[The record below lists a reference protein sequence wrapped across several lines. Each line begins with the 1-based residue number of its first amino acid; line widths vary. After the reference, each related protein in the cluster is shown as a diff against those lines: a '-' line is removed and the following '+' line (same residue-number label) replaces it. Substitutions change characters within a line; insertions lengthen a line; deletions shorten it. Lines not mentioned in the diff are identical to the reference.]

1 MSMNRRHL
9 LQASAAASAWPWLSW
24 AAPSESAV
32 QGRFV
37 FLMLRGGFD
46 GLHAFAPRESRLAE
60 LRPTLAQP
68 LLTQGLPLGKT
79 GFVAHPAA
87 QTLADFFARGELTF
101 APCAGTVDSSRSHFQ
116 AQDLLELGTGA
127 IRGPSGFLARAANLL
142 SGSSTAVGFTQE
154 MPLVLRGA
162 EVQAEIIPLSGNG
175 LKMPQGPLLDALRAA
190 HAGQSTGVALDQAL
204 ATQAELEMS
213 QGMDPKAA
221 RGAAGV
227 NGLPLTLTRMGQ
239 VLRRNRRLSISFLDI
254 GGVDTH
260 ANEDNTLTRFL
271 ATLGEGLNAFKESL
285 GPEEWARTKV
295 VVLSEF
301 GRTVKEN
308 GTRGTDH
315 GHGGLCCIVGGALDS
330 NTLLGGFD
338 GLGTSNL
345 NEGRDLP
352 VRVDWRDLLA
362 ATMRTTIGYT
372 ERELDVI
379 FPGRPRQSY
388 KV

>member
-9 LQASAAASAWPWLSW
+9 LQASAATCAWPWLSW
-24 AAPSESAV
+24 AAPSDNAS

-37 FLMLRGGFD
+37 FILLRGGFD

-142 SGSSTAVGFTQE
+142 NGSSTAVGFTQE

-271 ATLGEGLNAFKESL
+271 TTLGEGLNAFKESL

-315 GHGGLCCIVGGALDS
+315 GHGGLCCIVGGALES

-338 GLGTSNL
+338 GLGASNL

-379 FPGRPRQSY
+379 FPGRPKQNY
-388 KV
+388 KA